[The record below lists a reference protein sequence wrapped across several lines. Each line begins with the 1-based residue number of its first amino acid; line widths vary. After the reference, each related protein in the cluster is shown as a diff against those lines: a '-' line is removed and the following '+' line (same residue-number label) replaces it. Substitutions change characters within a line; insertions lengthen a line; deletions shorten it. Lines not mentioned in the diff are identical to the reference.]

1 MQTQCATT
9 NVVQDASEPC
19 EETKRDRVRRLLIDK
34 LKSDGMRFERG
45 TPVEDQKRRLDRM
58 ADDLSYMTDE
68 RLGWLRDCLKTKG
81 EGSRRNFWPS
91 RITVLGYA
99 EQAQPRPLEDWP
111 GLKGWFVS
119 AAGQVAIG
127 TPGRLLAEFKFWTKH
142 KRPPVRSYELEA
154 VAREAKQISARRETL
169 VSRRDRNVLTDAED
183 IRWLGVV
190 EQVESQLVGWVREGS
205 RE

>member
-9 NVVQDASEPC
+9 DVAKISSEPS

-45 TPVEDQKRRLDRM
+45 TPVEDQRRRLDRM
-58 ADDLSYMTDE
+58 ADDLSYMADE

-81 EGSRRNFWPS
+81 EGSRRNFWPC

-119 AAGQVAIG
+119 AAGQAAIA
-127 TPGRLLAEFKFWTKH
+127 TPGRLLAEFKFWTKY
-142 KRPPVRSYELEA
+142 KRPPSKPYELEA
-154 VAREAKQISARRETL
+154 VAREARQIADRRDRL
-169 VSRRDRNVLTDAED
+169 VSRRDRNVLTDEED

-190 EQVESQLVGWVREGS
+190 EQREAQLVGWVREGNK
-205 RE
+205 E